1 MRQAH
6 GLLRLGPMRLPI
18 AAVVI
23 TTVVAVTMAAP
34 ALAENP
40 LYCNE
45 TIGLN
50 GGCAGPHGL
59 MHVNEARNENGG
71 CIEIQFWVSGYGY
84 SAPGEACNGNV
95 ASQTLTIRAES
106 FDKCWNA
113 TNANDTI
120 HCRYE
125 LYAS

>member
-6 GLLRLGPMRLPI
+6 RLLRVGPMRLPI

-23 TTVVAVTMAAP
+23 TTVVAVTVAAP

-40 LYCNE
+40 LYCSE

-59 MHVNEARNENGG
+59 MHKNEARN
-71 CIEIQFWVSGYGY
+71 
-84 SAPGEACNGNV
+84 
-95 ASQTLTIRAES
+95 
-106 FDKCWNA
+106 
-113 TNANDTI
+113 
-120 HCRYE
+120 
-125 LYAS
+125 